1 MWSPLS
7 HKVLNVKDIQ
17 EFDKTFS
24 YRNPLHVE
32 LYEDLKI
39 LRISEETK
47 WILIKLKNPSKSI
60 FHKRTSNNCLFRT
73 LSKVKIFR
81 KSVKNM
87 AQVYFIIELSTAN
100 PYSTYTQFKK
110 NLFKVLSTL
119 LSTEISHNGLNHL
132 KLNHPIFISYSGFC

>member
-1 MWSPLS
+1 MWKIYKSLTR
-7 HKVLNVKDIQ
+7 HLVIEILYMLN
-17 EFDKTFS
+17 S
-24 YRNPLHVE
+24 M
-32 LYEDLKI
+32 KI
-39 LRISEETK
+39 LKYWESVKKPNGFSSSSKILPRAYSTKGLLTIVYLEHCSKQKISE
-47 WILIKLKNPSKSI
+47 
-60 FHKRTSNNCLFRT
+60 
-73 LSKVKIFR
+73 

-110 NLFKVLSTL
+110 NLFEVLSSL